1 MKYLSLALLLSFGAM
16 NAMQPSQIVPLS
28 TTSALTDAQ
37 IVAQA
42 LPAIVN
48 ISEELIP
55 HLATALKANPEAA
68 DVTNA
73 VVQGASA
80 ALQAKS
86 KNSVSKTNTAY
97 ITAGASVVTAVI
109 TALASAY
116 ASSSSSKC

>member
-1 MKYLSLALLLSFGAM
+1 MNVKYLSLLLLMPSM
-16 NAMQPSQIVPLS
+16 QAMQNQVTPAP
-28 TTSALTDAQ
+28 ALTDAQ

-55 HLATALKANPEAA
+55 HLATAIKSNPEAA
-68 DVTNA
+68 DITTA

-80 ALQAKS
+80 ALSAQS
-86 KNSVSKTNTAY
+86 KNSVSKTNAAY
-97 ITAGASVVTAVI
+97 IATAAGALTSII
-109 TALASAY
+109 TARASAY